1 MKTFILALIVFG
13 LIIFVHEFGH
23 YFLAKLSGVRV
34 EEFSLG
40 MGPKLISKQWGETL
54 YSLRVFPLGG
64 FCKMSGETPG
74 EDEFPGEIKDPKRFD
89 QKSVW
94 ARISVII
101 AGPIMNF
108 VLAAFIFVMIFTFL
122 GVPKD
127 YTTSIGN
134 VVADGPAAVAGLQ
147 VDDEI
152 VQINGKPVE
161 TWSEMVKV
169 IHDNPGKTLDLT
181 IKRGDSAIDV
191 QVTPYLDQQN
201 NVGMIGIMPKTPVWE
216 KIGLIEGIKEGVYHT
231 YEFTVLTINGLLQ
244 LITGK
249 LSTNEIAGPVG
260 IVKMIDESA
269 RYGIVYLANLTAL
282 ISISIGLFNLIPI
295 PALDGSRLLFL
306 LVEAVRGKP
315 VNPAKEN
322 FVHLVGFF
330 LLMLLMVLV
339 TYKDVIKLL
348 S

>member
-1 MKTFILALIVFG
+1 MRTFVLALIVFG
-13 LIIFVHEFGH
+13 LIILVHEFGH
-23 YFLAKLSGVRV
+23 YFLAKLQGIRV

-40 MGPKLISKQWGETL
+40 MGPKLISKQGGETL
-54 YSLRVFPLGG
+54 YSLRIFPLGG
-64 FCKMSGETPG
+64 FCKMSGETPSE
-74 EDEFPGEIKDPKRFD
+74 EDSLEAINDPKRFD

-108 VLAAFIFVMIFTFL
+108 ILAALIFVLIFTFL
-122 GVPKD
+122 GVPQD
-127 YTTSIGN
+127 YTTQIGN
-134 VVADGPAAVAGLQ
+134 VVVDGPAAVAGLQ
-147 VDDEI
+147 ENDEI
-152 VQINGKPVE
+152 TEINGMPVDV
-161 TWSEMVKV
+161 WSKMVTV
-169 IHDNPGKTLDLT
+169 IHNNPEKELELT
-181 IKRGDSAIDV
+181 IKRENSSFNVLI
-191 QVTPYLDQQN
+191 TPYLDKEN
-201 NVGMIGIMPKTPVWE
+201 NVGMIGIMPKTAVWQ
-216 KIGLIEGIKEGVYHT
+216 KIGLFEGIKRGIYHT

-244 LITGK
+244 LVTGK
-249 LSTNEIAGPVG
+249 LSANEISGPVG

-269 RYGIVYLANLTAL
+269 RFGIVYLANLTAL

-295 PALDGSRLLFL
+295 PALDGSRLMFL

-322 FVHLVGFF
+322 FVHLIGFF